1 MTGNI
6 NPRFARAIYIEE
18 QKAEQKEALKRAKI
32 ARERESG
39 SEIVGTGLWPLIW
52 LLEMGKLTG
61 RVQMRVEITRKGGGG
76 SLCGG

>member
-6 NPRFARAIYIEE
+6 NPRFARAIYIAE
-18 QKAEQKEALKRAKI
+18 QKEQQKEALKRERI

-39 SEIVGTGLWPLIW
+39 KEIVGTGLWPLIW
-52 LLEMGKLTG
+52 LLEISKLTG
-61 RVQMRVEITRKGGGG
+61 RVQMRVEITRKGGGR